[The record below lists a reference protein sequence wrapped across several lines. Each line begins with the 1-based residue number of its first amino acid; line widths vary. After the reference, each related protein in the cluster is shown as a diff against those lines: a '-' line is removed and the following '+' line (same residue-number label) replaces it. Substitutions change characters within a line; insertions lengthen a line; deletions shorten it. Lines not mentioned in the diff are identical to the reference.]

1 MRCFAQPTILGAVR
15 LRMVP
20 TFFCL
25 YAFFS
30 ALACL
35 FLHFRSTPLKD
46 PSLSLCLC
54 LSVSVS
60 LSLSL
65 SLSVRART
73 RARVCLSSLFSLLS
87 SLSFLSSLALSMGAV
102 VSSRGA
108 PLLPTAGPTEVAFH
122 QLCAPEQSQ
131 RREAEQQ
138 RARHRETGRHR
149 DKPSVE
155 VGEGGTPE
163 KAARRGVVH
172 SPVFERPQD
181 PQCSTEASPSKE
193 TKAAAETATATGT
206 DTRTEKRPLALVLPP
221 VLADRPCDID
231 AMPQE
236 RRQLF
241 ANVPCC
247 GGRGCPQCSL
257 MSLGFR

>member
-1 MRCFAQPTILGAVR
+1 
-15 LRMVP
+15 
-20 TFFCL
+20 
-25 YAFFS
+25 
-30 ALACL
+30 
-35 FLHFRSTPLKD
+35 
-46 PSLSLCLC
+46 
-54 LSVSVS
+54 
-60 LSLSL
+60 
-65 SLSVRART
+65 
-73 RARVCLSSLFSLLS
+73 
-87 SLSFLSSLALSMGAV
+87 MGAV

-131 RREAEQQ
+131 RREAAQQ
-138 RARHRETGRHR
+138 RARHRETGRQR

-206 DTRTEKRPLALVLPP
+206 DTRTEKRPRALVLPP